1 MEVVEEGGEEENAA
15 GRTRLKRFYFADEED
30 DDDDA
35 ALLVTIPESKE
46 REGKREHEDADRAGR
61 AGDMEVLDPHYG
73 MYVWP
78 CSVVL
83 AQFVWHNRA
92 LVRDQLVLE
101 LGAGTALPGIVAARC
116 GATVT
121 LSDLPRCLPSCAH
134 SCRVNG
140 LDGSVPVLGLRWG
153 LVTPSLVTM
162 PPLDIILGSDILYEP
177 RDFEAVLVTVSYLL
191 NKNPHG
197 QFWTTYQERSA
208 EWSLEPLLLK
218 WGLWCRL
225 VEPAAFRGDSPTL
238 AGSSLPGDH
247 TVHMCIIT
255 RVITHDTTQRD
266 LAWSSNRR

>member
-1 MEVVEEGGEEENAA
+1 IITSNVYNISNKIHFGQNHRRVC
-15 GRTRLKRFYFADEED
+15 
-30 DDDDA
+30 
-35 ALLVTIPESKE
+35 VQ
-46 REGKREHEDADRAGR
+46 
-61 AGDMEVLDPHYG
+61 VLDPHYG

-83 AQFVWHNRA
+83 AQFVWHNKA
-92 LVRDQLVLE
+92 LVRDQRMLE

-177 RDFEAVLVTVSYLL
+177 RVSFQLYFFSLS
-191 NKNPHG
+191 
-197 QFWTTYQERSA
+197 SA
-208 EWSLEPLLLK
+208 
-218 WGLWCRL
+218 
-225 VEPAAFRGDSPTL
+225 AINTL
-238 AGSSLPGDH
+238 F
-247 TVHMCIIT
+247 
-255 RVITHDTTQRD
+255 
-266 LAWSSNRR
+266 

>member
-35 ALLVTIPESKE
+35 ALLVTIP
-46 REGKREHEDADRAGR
+46 
-61 AGDMEVLDPHYG
+61 EVLDPHYG

-177 RDFEAVLVTVSYLL
+177 RARSGVW
-191 NKNPHG
+191 NP
-197 QFWTTYQERSA
+197 
-208 EWSLEPLLLK
+208 
-218 WGLWCRL
+218 C
-225 VEPAAFRGDSPTL
+225 
-238 AGSSLPGDH
+238 
-247 TVHMCIIT
+247 
-255 RVITHDTTQRD
+255 
-266 LAWSSNRR
+266 SSNGASGAAWLSRPPSAATRPPWPGRRCLETTRCTCASSRVSSRTIPPSGT

>member
-15 GRTRLKRFYFADEED
+15 GRTRLKRFYFADEEE

-35 ALLVTIPESKE
+35 ALLVTIP
-46 REGKREHEDADRAGR
+46 
-61 AGDMEVLDPHYG
+61 EVLDPHYG

-92 LVRDQLVLE
+92 LVRDQRMLE

-121 LSDLPRCLPSCAH
+121 LSDLPRCLSSCAH

-177 RDFEAVLVTVSYLL
+177 RDFEAVLVTVSYFL

-218 WGLWCRL
+218 WGLCCCL